1 MDKEK
6 IDYIAGK
13 YLDSVYHIAVNYCK
27 NAEDAEDAVQNAFV
41 KLMTTDTVFN
51 DDEHIHR
58 WLIKVT
64 INECKML
71 WRSFWRR
78 NTESL
83 DAMYEANENH
93 PALMQAED
101 DRTELA
107 QALADAVLKMP
118 AKYSTVIHLHY
129 YEGYS
134 VEEIADILGLTP
146 SNVTIRLHRGRQKL
160 KKLLG
165 DGAVK

>member
-1 MDKEK
+1 
-6 IDYIAGK
+6 
-13 YLDSVYHIAVNYCK
+13 
-27 NAEDAEDAVQNAFV
+27 
-41 KLMTTDTVFN
+41 
-51 DDEHIHR
+51 
-58 WLIKVT
+58 
-64 INECKML
+64 
-71 WRSFWRR
+71 
-78 NTESL
+78 
-83 DAMYEANENH
+83 MYEANENH
-93 PALMQAED
+93 PALMQEED

>member
-1 MDKEK
+1 
-6 IDYIAGK
+6 
-13 YLDSVYHIAVNYCK
+13 
-27 NAEDAEDAVQNAFV
+27 
-41 KLMTTDTVFN
+41 
-51 DDEHIHR
+51 
-58 WLIKVT
+58 
-64 INECKML
+64 
-71 WRSFWRR
+71 
-78 NTESL
+78 
-83 DAMYEANENH
+83 
-93 PALMQAED
+93 
-101 DRTELA
+101 
-107 QALADAVLKMP
+107 MP